1 MKVKTLAQ
9 MNAERAD
16 RRAGHNLKLKNKKA
30 APAQSFKL
38 QAWQWLNDKV
48 GLIWKKKYMSIN
60 SNKETNI
67 RGEVTQLRRIA
78 DILDEILRLVKK
90 DMETMKKAAKWRK

>member
-1 MKVKTLAQ
+1 MS
-9 MNAERAD
+9 
-16 RRAGHNLKLKNKKA
+16 LK
-30 APAQSFKL
+30 
-38 QAWQWLNDKV
+38 
-48 GLIWKKKYMSIN
+48 GIIMSIN

-90 DMETMKKAAKWRK
+90 DMEPRTKKKD